1 MAKKVTAHNTG
12 LSVARNG
19 NKFTATWKIKTKKP
33 KSQKIRYRTYNGKK
47 WSKTW
52 TEKTLGKN
60 ATSFSFKLDPS
71 KKITSIQ
78 VQTQIL
84 KDDKKYKASAWKSSS
99 AFYKPAKPPAPTLT
113 VTNNS
118 ANQTT
123 FSWSINTSTTNKKW
137 YYRCMYRTKCDTKPD
152 DSSGW
157 SAWAHAANSS
167 YTYTDNTIGTTRI
180 FQIKA
185 VGPGGKSSTKTE
197 RHAINFPII
206 PTWRD
211 PAVSITE
218 NSSYYSMTYNVNIS
232 GSMYRVDKMTPQYFI
247 GTPTSSMGVDG
258 SANWTDGTDY
268 TYDSSMHEYPM
279 AITTSSLIGPDECLW
294 ARVKTVHDSVERFSA
309 PYMVRKGVLTPPDLT
324 LSIGT
329 ITAAGF
335 TVTATVDDAGTN
347 VPGAYMEVYLERF
360 SKMGEEN
367 YILIGTIANGASS
380 KTINCTEDIT
390 GETGYA
396 IHVRNVTADGHS
408 MTSDY
413 FNYATSMASAPTFNA
428 LDPTTTDGKVYL
440 QWVNNWADATGV
452 IIAWTDDP
460 DNWMSNEEPNTYEI
474 NEIASS
480 WFITGLETG
489 RKWYFRIRNVREV
502 DDSQTLSPWSAE
514 LDINLASAP
523 VVPSLELSDETITEN
538 GMVTAYWSY
547 VSSDGT
553 GQIAG
558 NIVEATYSGG
568 VWTYGRSV
576 GSTTTEQHID
586 IKAKDQGWTNGSTIY
601 LALQTRAGS
610 GGLSE
615 YSTPKKLVIAA
626 TPTVSITST
635 SLVQL
640 EDLVEYFVGDGETTD
655 FDLAFN
661 MSAAPVAKVD
671 GVTVTV
677 SSYDD
682 DIVTLASAP
691 DEGSEVEITY
701 RTTDNTV
708 LDDMPLDVT
717 VTTTNATELS
727 VAIERAEAYPLL
739 RPDGVRTDGMD
750 GETVFVETVDA
761 DGTNAISATLEELLG
776 RLDDG
781 AWYNLVASVSDDY
794 GQRVEATPIRF
805 KVHWSHQAW
814 EPTATFITDDTN
826 YIARITP
833 VAGTGYVTGDTCDIY
848 RLGADA
854 PELII
859 DGGQFGT
866 EYVDPYPA
874 FGPESGYKVVT
885 VTANGDYI
893 TEKNDFAE
901 YDTIE
906 EDDGSYTQLDPKTMV
921 IDFDGQR
928 AELEYNIGLGN
939 KWAKDFERTTYLGG
953 SVVGDHNKAVTRD
966 LSSSSVLVRD
976 DNGGMAHIM
985 RALARYPGLCHVRTP
1000 EGSSFMADVQVDES
1014 MSYNSAT
1021 IEYSLNIQKVD
1032 TVGLDGMTY
1041 TEWSETQ

>member
-12 LSVARNG
+12 LSIARNG

-47 WSKTW
+47 WSKKW
-52 TEKTLGKN
+52 TEKTIGKN
-60 ATSFSFKLDPS
+60 ATSFSFKLDAS

-84 KDDKKYKASAWKSSS
+84 KDDKKYQASAWKSSS

-123 FSWSINTSTTNKKW
+123 FSWSINTSDTNKKW

-157 SAWAHAANSS
+157 SAWAEATNSS

-185 VGPGGKSSTKTE
+185 VGPRGNSSTKTE
-197 RHAINFPII
+197 RHAINFPPIA
-206 PTWRD
+206 TWGD

-247 GTPTSSMGVDG
+247 GTPTSSMGVEG
-258 SANWTDGTDY
+258 GANWTDGSDY

-279 AITTSSLIGPDECLW
+279 AVTTSSLIGPDECLW

-309 PYMVRKGVLTPPDLT
+309 PYMVRKGDLTPPDLT

-523 VVPSLELSDETITEN
+523 VVPSLELSDETITED

-568 VWTYGRSV
+568 TWTYGRSV

-626 TPTVSITST
+626 KPTVSITST
-635 SLVQL
+635 SLVQY
-640 EDLVEYFVGDGETTD
+640 EDMVEYFVGDGETAD

-661 MSAAPVAKVD
+661 MSAAPVVKVD
-671 GVTVTV
+671 GTTVTV
-677 SSYDD
+677 SSYSG

-691 DEGSEVEITY
+691 DE
-701 RTTDNTV
+701 
-708 LDDMPLDVT
+708 
-717 VTTTNATELS
+717 
-727 VAIERAEAYPLL
+727 
-739 RPDGVRTDGMD
+739 
-750 GETVFVETVDA
+750 DA
-761 DGTNAISATLEELLG
+761 VG

-794 GQRVEATPIRF
+794 GQRVESTPIRF
-805 KVHWSHQAW
+805 KVHWTHQAW
-814 EPTATFITDDTN
+814 EPTATFITDDEN

-833 VAGTGYVTGDTCDIY
+833 VAGTGYVEGDTCDIY

-874 FGPESGYKVVT
+874 FGPESGYKIVT
-885 VTANGDYI
+885 VTENGDYI

-928 AELEYNIGLGN
+928 AELEYNGR
-939 KWAKDFERTTYLGG
+939 RT
-953 SVVGDHNKAVTRD
+953 S
-966 LSSSSVLVRD
+966 
-976 DNGGMAHIM
+976 NGRHTSA
-985 RALARYPGLCHVRTP
+985 AR
-1000 EGSSFMADVQVDES
+1000 S
-1014 MSYNSAT
+1014 SAT
-1021 IEYSLNIQKVD
+1021 TTRRSREI
-1032 TVGLDGMTY
+1032 
-1041 TEWSETQ
+1041 